1 MRSLEVISRCGLT
14 VGQSGDGVVHS
25 SFRQALNFR
34 LDGELFSLLGEGQ
47 ALAPAGMIVGG
58 RSDFTRF
65 APGARVRMTADE
77 LVVAGESFS
86 LRAAAVAST
95 AIADHG
101 PPDDRRISELAAVLS
116 QWLSRD
122 PPAHGWFDS
131 LHNEA
136 SPYAPAM
143 RRVWLALQ
151 AAVRTGDDDQLV
163 HACSGLVG
171 LGPGLTPSGDD
182 FLLGMFLVLQW
193 RAPGLGARILEQAAR
208 GASTTDVSQAML
220 RRALQGHAS
229 QLYLAVLDPGAELES
244 ALAKARAFGHSSGH
258 DCLCGMLFAL
268 QHG

>member
-1 MRSLEVISRCGLT
+1 M
-14 VGQSGDGVVHS
+14 HS

-34 LDGELFSLLGEGQ
+34 LDGELFSLLGQGQ

-58 RSDFTRF
+58 RPDFTRF
-65 APGARVRMTADE
+65 APGVRVLLTADE
-77 LVVAGESFS
+77 IVVAGQPFS

-101 PPDDRRISELAAVLS
+101 PPDERRISELAAVLS

-131 LHNEA
+131 LHDEA
-136 SPYAPAM
+136 SPYAPAV
-143 RRVWLALQ
+143 RRGWLALQ
-151 AAVRTGDDDQLV
+151 AAVRAGDEDALV
-163 HACSGLVG
+163 RACSGLVG

-182 FLLGMFLVLQW
+182 FLLGMFLVLHW
-193 RAPGLGARILEQAAR
+193 RAPALGARILAQAAH

-220 RRALQGHAS
+220 RRALQGYAS
-229 QLYLAVLDPGAELES
+229 LLYLAVLDPGTDLES
-244 ALAKARAFGHSSGH
+244 ALARAGAFGHSSGH
-258 DCLCGMLFAL
+258 DCLCGMLFAV